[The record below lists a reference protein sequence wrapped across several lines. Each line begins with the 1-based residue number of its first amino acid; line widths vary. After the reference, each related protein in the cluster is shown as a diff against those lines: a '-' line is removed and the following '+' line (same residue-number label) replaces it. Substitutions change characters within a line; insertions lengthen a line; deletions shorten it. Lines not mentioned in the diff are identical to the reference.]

1 MKRVATIAAVILTV
15 ITLLIVLWELER
27 IVLLF
32 ILSLTIAAT
41 VRAPIDALMNRGLS
55 RAVATAIVYF
65 IAVLGLAGLIYT
77 IGSPLANEL
86 ERAVKDVTTAYSR
99 LQAGWLGGPRLRPL
113 LSNLPTADQFTAFMT
128 GGQDTSSLAQ
138 AALTFSSTLVE
149 GVSEVLIAIILSM
162 YWTTDELRF
171 ERLWLSL
178 LPSER
183 RARARNAW
191 RVLEAGVGAYIR
203 SELLQ
208 SLLAGI
214 LLALG
219 FRWLGLHYPVTWALY
234 IALAWLIPLVGALV
248 AIIPLGLVAALNV
261 NPLVA
266 LLAILYTLAILIIM
280 EFGVEPRLYTRDRY
294 AKVLVLLVMLA
305 MVDVFGLFGLL
316 IAPIVATAI
325 QIMLNALVA
334 TTAPATAPTAQT
346 IDVSALQARLH
357 EVRALVDQTETAA
370 SPRIAN
376 MTERLDALLKKAEH
390 AEATA

>member
-1 MKRVATIAAVILTV
+1 MKRVAAIVAVILTV

-41 VRAPIDALMNRGLS
+41 VRAPIDALMKRGLP
-55 RAVATAIVYF
+55 RAVATGIVYL
-65 IAVLGLAGLIYT
+65 IAVLGLAGLIYAVS
-77 IGSPLANEL
+77 SPLASEL
-86 ERAVKDVTTAYSR
+86 ERVAKDVTNAYSR
-99 LQAGWLGGPRLRPL
+99 LQAGWLGGSQLRPFL
-113 LSNLPTADQFTAFMT
+113 GSLPTADQFTAFMT

-138 AALTFSSTLVE
+138 ALLTFSSTMVE

-191 RVLEAGVGAYIR
+191 HLLEAGVGAYIR

-234 IALAWLIPLVGALV
+234 IAFAWLVPLVGALIAV
-248 AIIPLGLVAALNV
+248 VPLGLVVALNV
-261 NPLVA
+261 NPFVA
-266 LLAILYTLAILIIM
+266 LLAILYTLVVLSLM
-280 EFGVEPRLYTRDRY
+280 EFGVEPHLYTRDRY

-316 IAPIVATAI
+316 VAPIVATAI
-325 QIMLNALVA
+325 QILLNALVA
-334 TTAPATAPTAQT
+334 TTAPVSTPAAQT
-346 IDVSALQARLH
+346 VDVSALQARLD
-357 EVRALVDQTETAA
+357 EVQALVQQTPSET
-370 SPRIAN
+370 SPRITNLAK
-376 MTERLDALLKKAEH
+376 RLDELLKKAEH
-390 AEATA
+390 AEATS